1 MLLKIFTSSIKV
13 ENVVESAWMSIKV
26 ELILFQGVGVA
37 QLQNLKRYFHNKTK
51 LKRNTLVYV
60 GWLHMILS
68 HQDYT
73 KTSELKRNVRLSL
86 PGMVGW
92 PERVDQVWIQAV
104 FPAFSTSPLAVET
117 FTMMIMGLV
126 MKVMGLTS
134 LLVSL

>member
-13 ENVVESAWMSIKV
+13 ENVVKSAWMSVKV
-26 ELILFQGVGVA
+26 ELVLFQGVGVA
-37 QLQNLKRYFHNKTK
+37 QLQNLERYFHNKTK

-68 HQDYT
+68 HQGCT
-73 KTSELKRNVRLSL
+73 KTSELKRNVQLSL

-92 PERVDQVWIQAV
+92 PERGDQVWIQAV

-117 FTMMIMGLV
+117 LTMMIMGLV